1 MCVFRENDTSTE
13 LVASQTA
20 YIPAS
25 KLKPVAHLRTKHL
38 VYVVPDNHILL
49 AGATNRGSFPLNG
62 TYFLVNEVF
71 ADHESRIHLINIPRS
86 WIWRLV
92 RRTAYFGTSTTAI
105 FKGIETPEIGEC
117 FSKGL

>member
-49 AGATNRGSFPLNG
+49 AGFERR
-62 TYFLVNEVF
+62 E
-71 ADHESRIHLINIPRS
+71 PRDPS
-86 WIWRLV
+86 PYLLAIW
-92 RRTAYFGTSTTAI
+92 TSDQT
-105 FKGIETPEIGEC
+105 
-117 FSKGL
+117 